1 MATLELP
8 KSLAPALDAI
18 VAVDEPYEG
27 VYLVGGTVRD
37 ILLGERNF
45 DVDVV
50 VEGDA
55 IALARAVAE
64 GARRTRPR
72 AQEVRDGGRPL
83 RRRRARSTS

>member
-1 MATLELP
+1 MTTLELP
-8 KSLAPALDAI
+8 KSIAPALDAI

-55 IALARAVAE
+55 IALPAPSPRSWTDACARTGSSAPPSSCTA
-64 GARRTRPR
+64 T
-72 AQEVRDGGRPL
+72 
-83 RRRRARSTS
+83 TSAWTL